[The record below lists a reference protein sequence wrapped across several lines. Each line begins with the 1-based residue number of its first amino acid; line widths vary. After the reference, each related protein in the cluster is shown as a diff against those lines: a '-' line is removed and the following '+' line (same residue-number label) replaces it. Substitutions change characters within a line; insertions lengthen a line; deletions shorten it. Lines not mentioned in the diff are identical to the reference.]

1 LTQLSARSSRLS
13 ARSVPDPF
21 PRVQDLAVCVVLP
34 AYHAGKTLEATL
46 QRLPEGCCRDIILV
60 DDASTDDTVAVARRL
75 GIAVHARR
83 IGGTA
88 ATRRPATGWRSIPAP
103 TSS

>member
-1 LTQLSARSSRLS
+1 M
-13 ARSVPDPF
+13 PDPF

-46 QRLPEGCCRDIILV
+46 RRLPEGCCRDIILV

-75 GIAVHARR
+75 GIAVHAHTENRGYG
-83 IGGTA
+83 IGGNRDA
-88 ATRRPATGWRSIPAP
+88 KLR
-103 TSS
+103 